1 MLHRTWSVRLGALS
15 GYVFCGLADAYPSED
30 WNRAFISAREAV
42 PKSSEW
48 CREDRLMLTRRFDRA
63 THEI

>member
-42 PKSSEW
+42 PS
-48 CREDRLMLTRRFDRA
+48 RRVVQRRPPNA
-63 THEI
+63 EAKI